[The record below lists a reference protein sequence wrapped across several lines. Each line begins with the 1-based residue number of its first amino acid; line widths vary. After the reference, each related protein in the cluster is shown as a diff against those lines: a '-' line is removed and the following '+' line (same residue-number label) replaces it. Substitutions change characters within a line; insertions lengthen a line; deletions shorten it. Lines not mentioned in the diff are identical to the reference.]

1 MAKAIRKT
9 GLARLW
15 QILASVAQTAFEKH
29 LGLIAAGVAFF
40 GVFGI
45 FPGIAALIA
54 IFGLVSDPLV
64 IDEQLYIMEDIIPPG
79 ALEILSEQVVGLA
92 NARTETLGWT
102 TILSTTVALWASR
115 AGVGALVAGLNAIAG
130 QRLRNGL
137 WQIVVGLMLTG
148 ALIVLSLIAMG
159 LVIVLPLVLR
169 VLPLSD
175 QAAWI
180 IEALRWTL
188 ALCALLIALSLLYR
202 FAPARTDRRAKW
214 ITVGAFVVVMLWV
227 GASSLLNYY
236 LSNFNSYNQ
245 VYGSIGAVIGLL
257 LWLYISA
264 YLILLGAALNVEIHG
279 HGSPPARNDADV
291 LPEPEPAE

>member
-1 MAKAIRKT
+1 MAIAKRKT

-15 QILASVAQTAFEKH
+15 QILGAVGQTAFEKH

-64 IDEQLYIMEDIIPPG
+64 IDEQLYIMADIIPPG
-79 ALEILSEQVVGLA
+79 ALELLSQQVVGLA
-92 NARTETLGWT
+92 NARPETLGWT
-102 TILSTTVALWASR
+102 TVVSTSIALWASR

-130 QRLRNGL
+130 QRLRNGI
-137 WQIVVGLMLTG
+137 WQIFVGLMLTG

-159 LVIVLPLVLR
+159 LVIVLPLVLQF
-169 VLPLSD
+169 LPLS
-175 QAAWI
+175 ASTAWI
-180 IEALRWTL
+180 IETLRWTL

-202 FAPARTDRRAKW
+202 FAPARVDRRARW
-214 ITVGAFVVVMLWV
+214 ITVGAFVVVLLWV
-227 GASSLLNYY
+227 AASSLLNYY
-236 LSNFNSYNQ
+236 LSNFNRFNQ

-264 YLILLGAALNVEIHG
+264 YLILLGAALNVEVHG
-279 HGSPPARNDADV
+279 HGSPPPENDSDV